1 MGPVPTPPCSR
12 MPDQTRVPMFM
23 MEKEERQEG
32 NSGDEVERSQ
42 QERGKPSRERE
53 EKNPISRKRQRQDGT
68 HKIEK

>member
-1 MGPVPTPPCSR
+1 
-12 MPDQTRVPMFM
+12 MFM